1 MVDPDDNTK
10 IKPSSPTHKRA
21 GFSLMELLRLAR
33 KILAKEKST
42 KCVLIL
48 SKKTSATNLLLSCNL
63 TKISH

>member
-1 MVDPDDNTK
+1 MVDPDDNIK

-48 SKKTSATNLLLSCNL
+48 SKKN
-63 TKISH
+63 ISNHLITIV